1 MKKYTLILFFA
12 TLLFPKL
19 SQAQVGLPVY
29 HDYLSDNLFLLHPSM
44 AGASS
49 CAKVRLTGR
58 MQWFDMEDSPMLQTF
73 SFHTH
78 LGESGNNG
86 LGVIIY
92 NDRNGYHSQKGLQV
106 AFAHHLNFGDGAYVN
121 KLSFGLA
128 GSLIQNQLDETSFG
142 ATYDPLVTGKV
153 ETEMYYN
160 VDFGFSY
167 HVKGFFFNATLKNA
181 LLTERSLYS
190 HVEQDNLRNYVGSIG
205 YYISGDG
212 NFSIEPSA
220 LIQYKEF
227 NEQLITDGNIKFYYN
242 MSNSNQFYL
251 GASYRKDW
259 DDKNSLYDYQTIS
272 PIMGFKISKFTFAYT
287 YTYDLSEMPLSNSGF
302 HQITLGYNFNC
313 KKQLVRMS
321 CPEIN

>member
-1 MKKYTLILFFA
+1 M
-12 TLLFPKL
+12 
-19 SQAQVGLPVY
+19 
-29 HDYLSDNLFLLHPSM
+29 
-44 AGASS
+44 
-49 CAKVRLTGR
+49 
-58 MQWFDMEDSPMLQTF
+58 
-73 SFHTH
+73 
-78 LGESGNNG
+78 GESGNNG

-242 MSNSNQFYL
+242 MSDSNQFYL

-259 DDKNSLYDYQTIS
+259 DDKIRFTIIKPFLQLWDLKS
-272 PIMGFKISKFTFAYT
+272 VNLLLPILTPMI
-287 YTYDLSEMPLSNSGF
+287 
-302 HQITLGYNFNC
+302 
-313 KKQLVRMS
+313 
-321 CPEIN
+321 